1 MSARVRSR
9 GVRRGAEPGAQVRP
23 CLGPGSAGAPC
34 PTFLSTCCFAVR
46 CEGRVCPCHCPPQ
59 QVMPPACCSAEYVA
73 LVRATQGLTEGELK
87 VLSGKFDAVY
97 FHPVGAFS
105 APPM

>member
-1 MSARVRSR
+1 M
-9 GVRRGAEPGAQVRP
+9 
-23 CLGPGSAGAPC
+23 
-34 PTFLSTCCFAVR
+34 
-46 CEGRVCPCHCPPQ
+46 
-59 QVMPPACCSAEYVA
+59 MPPACCSAEYVA

-87 VLSGKFDAVY
+87 VLSGKFNAVY